1 MAASFRVCIDPSV
14 GRAMLAGQEPDGS
27 QSCWSD
33 PWGWPSR
40 SSCCGPTTHDAH
52 TLMNSKIQWADLGK
66 TRERPPRR
74 GCPAPPGPRREGRER
89 RVGRI
94 VRVTFLLVVAACSSD
109 DVDVGAPATTTTGR
123 DSVTLLAPTP
133 TPTSGPAGRER
144 TVEDEIIDRYQG
156 FWAARFEANQ
166 PPVNPDHPGLWEYAT
181 GTQLENVTAETRRNL
196 ANGTAFDRPKESVAR
211 RQVRVVSI
219 NGDEATLQDCAVNDG
234 IVYRPST
241 GEVLDDA
248 VVTHSVEATMQQVGG
263 VWKLE
268 AARLLQSWEGV
279 AGCALSDDF

>member
-1 MAASFRVCIDPSV
+1 M
-14 GRAMLAGQEPDGS
+14 G
-27 QSCWSD
+27 
-33 PWGWPSR
+33 
-40 SSCCGPTTHDAH
+40 
-52 TLMNSKIQWADLGK
+52 LM
-66 TRERPPRR
+66 
-74 GCPAPPGPRREGRER
+74 
-89 RVGRI
+89 
-94 VRVTFLLVVAACSSD
+94 VRLTFLLVLGASIAACSD
-109 DVDVGAPATTTTGR
+109 GDGDIAAPVTTTRVET
-123 DSVTLLAPTP
+123 SVVSPVP
-133 TPTSGPAGRER
+133 SSRPTSGP
-144 TVEDEIIDRYQG
+144 VESETTIEEQIVDRYKA

-166 PPVNPDHPGLWEYAT
+166 PPVNPDHPGLREYAT

-196 ANGTAFDRPKESVAR
+196 ANGNAFDRPEKSVAR
-211 RQVRVVSI
+211 RQVRVMRI

>member
-1 MAASFRVCIDPSV
+1 MATSFRVCIDPSV
-14 GRAMLAGQEPDGS
+14 GRTMLARQEPDGS

-40 SSCCGPTTHDAH
+40 SSCRGPTTHDAH

-94 VRVTFLLVVAACSSD
+94 VRLTFLVVAACSSD
-109 DVDVGAPATTTTGR
+109 DVDVGASATTTTGR

-166 PPVNPDHPGLWEYAT
+166 PPVNPDDPGLREFAT
-181 GTQLENVTAETRRNL
+181 GEQLETVIAGTRRNL
-196 ANGTAFDRPKESVAR
+196 EEGLALRRPESVLR
-211 RQVRVVSI
+211 RSDVRVVQI
-219 NGDEATLQDCAVNDG
+219 EGDEATLQECYVDDG
-234 IVYRPST
+234 IVYRVAT
-241 GEVLDDA
+241 GEIVNDA
-248 VVTHSVEATMQQVGG
+248 VATHNVRATMLRVDR
-263 VWKLE
+263 VWKL
-268 AARLLQSWEGV
+268 ASTSLVQRWEGV
-279 AGCALSDDF
+279 AGCALDSEL

>member
-1 MAASFRVCIDPSV
+1 MES
-14 GRAMLAGQEPDGS
+14 E
-27 QSCWSD
+27 
-33 PWGWPSR
+33 
-40 SSCCGPTTHDAH
+40 TT
-52 TLMNSKIQWADLGK
+52 I
-66 TRERPPRR
+66 E
-74 GCPAPPGPRREGRER
+74 EE
-89 RVGRI
+89 I
-94 VRVTFLLVVAACSSD
+94 V
-109 DVDVGAPATTTTGR
+109 
-123 DSVTLLAPTP
+123 
-133 TPTSGPAGRER
+133 
-144 TVEDEIIDRYQG
+144 DRYKA

-166 PPVNPDHPGLWEYAT
+166 PPVNPDHPGLREYAT